1 MIRGPRGLR
10 RAPLARRGKSVR
22 VHEVL
27 LGGIGVLAALAA
39 LSGAASAQVL
49 SGTGNVSLAATLTQA
64 LTVSV
69 TGGSS
74 VNFALTQNAP
84 ADGDVPTIVRTAWNV
99 NPGQT
104 GSVTLY
110 GYFNVPAQALTDG
123 AGNNIP
129 SSWVMGRMA
138 TGTPT
143 SYTAFTQTNPVG
155 PAGGSLALFT
165 TTITGI
171 NKNSSRTDNLN
182 LRIDLT
188 GRTLATG
195 TYTGVLRIQ
204 ARAL

>member
-1 MIRGPRGLR
+1 VR
-10 RAPLARRGKSVR
+10 RHRDGGTSVR
-22 VHEVL
+22 IHKHL
-27 LGGIGVLAALAA
+27 LGGVAVLAASA
-39 LSGAASAQVL
+39 LSATASAQVL
-49 SGTGNVSLAATLTQA
+49 SGTRNVNLAATLSQGLA
-64 LTVSV
+64 VSV

-74 VNFALTQNAP
+74 VNFALTQNA
-84 ADGDVPTIVRTAWNV
+84 ATNGDVPTIIRTAWNL
-99 NPGQT
+99 NPGQI
-104 GSVTLY
+104 GSVRLY
-110 GYFNVPAQALTDG
+110 AYFNVPAQALTDG

-165 TTITGI
+165 TNITGI
-171 NKNSSRTDNLN
+171 NKSSSRTDNLN

-188 GRTLATG
+188 GQTLGTG

>member
-1 MIRGPRGLR
+1 MRI
-10 RAPLARRGKSVR
+10 
-22 VHEVL
+22 HERL
-27 LGGIGVLAALAA
+27 LGGIAVLAVSAA
-39 LSGAASAQVL
+39 LSAPASALVL
-49 SGTGNVSLAATLTQA
+49 SGIRNANLTATLTQA
-64 LTVSV
+64 LTVTV

-74 VNFALTQNAP
+74 VNFALTQNA
-84 ADGDVPTIVRTAWNV
+84 ATNGDVPTIIRTAWNL
-99 NPGQT
+99 NPGQI
-104 GSVTLY
+104 GAVRLFA
-110 GYFNVPAQALTDG
+110 YFNVPAQALTDG

-129 SSWVMGRMA
+129 SSWVMGQMT

-165 TTITGI
+165 TNITGI

-188 GRTLATG
+188 GRTLSAG
-195 TYTGVLRIQ
+195 AYTGVLRIQ

>member
-1 MIRGPRGLR
+1 MRIHRL
-10 RAPLARRGKSVR
+10 
-22 VHEVL
+22 L
-27 LGGIGVLAALAA
+27 LGGVAVLAASAA
-39 LSGAASAQVL
+39 ISAMASAQVL
-49 SGTGNVSLAATLTQA
+49 SSPGNVNLAATLNPG

-74 VNFALTQNAP
+74 VNFALTQNA
-84 ADGDVPTIVRTAWNV
+84 ATNGDVPTIIRTAWNL
-99 NPGQT
+99 NPGQI
-104 GSVTLY
+104 GSVKLY
-110 GYFNVPAQALTDG
+110 AYFNVPAQALTDG

-129 SSWVMGRMA
+129 SSWVMGQMA

-165 TTITGI
+165 TNITGI
-171 NKNSSRTDNLN
+171 NKHSSRTDNLD

-188 GRTLATG
+188 GRTLGTG
-195 TYTGVLRIQ
+195 TYTGFLRIQ